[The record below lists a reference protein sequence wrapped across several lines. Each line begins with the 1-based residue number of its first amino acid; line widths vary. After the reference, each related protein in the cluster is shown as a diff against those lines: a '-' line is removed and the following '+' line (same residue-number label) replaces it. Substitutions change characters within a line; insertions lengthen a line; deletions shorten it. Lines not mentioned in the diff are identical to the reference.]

1 MKGKKMKLKD
11 AIKEH
16 EQKLSTF
23 FGRKVSYKE
32 LKALDEKIHWINVN
46 RCSEEI
52 SEIEQEETENYFF
65 EELLKIVGKENKE
78 KVFLNGDPRGY
89 SLKIPYEIRNKFWD
103 TNRINIYGDMG
114 GYGILAP
121 DFNPEYY
128 KA

>member
-1 MKGKKMKLKD
+1 MKLKD

-16 EQKLSTF
+16 EQNLSTF
-23 FGRKVSYKE
+23 FGREISYKE
-32 LKALDEKIHWINVN
+32 LKALDEKVHTFNEHC
-46 RCSEEI
+46 CSYEI

-65 EELLKIVGKENKE
+65 EELLKIVGKENKD

-128 KA
+128 KS

>member
-1 MKGKKMKLKD
+1 MTVEQ

-16 EQKLSTF
+16 EQNLLIF
-23 FGRKVSYKE
+23 FGREVSYKE
-32 LKALDEKIHWINVN
+32 LKALDEKVHSFYEN
-46 RCSEEI
+46 CCCYEI
-52 SEIEQEETENYFF
+52 SEVEQEETELYFL
-65 EELLKIVGKENKE
+65 EELLNIVGKENND

-103 TNRINIYGDMG
+103 TNKINIYGDMG

-128 KA
+128 TA

>member
-1 MKGKKMKLKD
+1 MKLKD

-16 EQKLSTF
+16 EKNLSTF
-23 FGRKVSYKE
+23 FGREVSYKE
-32 LKALDEKIHWINVN
+32 LKELDNKVHSFNEHL
-46 RCSEEI
+46 CSYEI
-52 SEIEQEETENYFF
+52 SEIEEEETHNYFF